1 MIDLFFMLV
10 LFAMLIL
17 VGYAKVQQGVAK
29 TPGTISLSDEEDT
42 LLSNSTK

>member
-1 MIDLFFMLV
+1 MDLFFILV

-29 TPGTISLSDEEDT
+29 TPGTISLTDDEES
-42 LLSNSTK
+42 LLGKSTK